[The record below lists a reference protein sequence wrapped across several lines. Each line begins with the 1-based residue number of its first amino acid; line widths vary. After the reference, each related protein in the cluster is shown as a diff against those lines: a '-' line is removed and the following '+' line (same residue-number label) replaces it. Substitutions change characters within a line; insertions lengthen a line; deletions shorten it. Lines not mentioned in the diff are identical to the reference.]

1 MKVEFPELMKA
12 INPQM
17 QKAIQ
22 ISSELKEVNPHL
34 HVYNEIRISEKFV
47 TQLEKS
53 DYL

>member
-1 MKVEFPELMKA
+1 MKVEFPELMKR
-12 INPQM
+12 INFQM

-22 ISSELKEVNPHL
+22 ISTELNEVNPHL
-34 HVYNEIRISEKFV
+34 HVCNETRISEKFV

>member
-1 MKVEFPELMKA
+1 MKVEFPELMKD

-22 ISSELKEVNPHL
+22 ISSELNEVNPYL
-34 HVYNEIRISEKFV
+34 HVCNETRISEKFV
-47 TQLEKS
+47 TQWEKS